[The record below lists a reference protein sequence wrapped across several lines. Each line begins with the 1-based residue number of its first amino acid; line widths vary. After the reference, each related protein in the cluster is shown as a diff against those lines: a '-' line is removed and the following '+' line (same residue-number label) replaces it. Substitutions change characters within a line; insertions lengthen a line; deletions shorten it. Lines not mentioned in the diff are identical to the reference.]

1 MSKKNILTIDLNE
14 YCTQAEYSRISGI
27 PLPTVSQW
35 VKRSKAGQ
43 GLKRIGYLDVVALG
57 LTLVERPR

>member
-1 MSKKNILTIDLNE
+1 
-14 YCTQAEYSRISGI
+14 
-27 PLPTVSQW
+27 